1 MKHLSESF
9 AFRFMTGAA
18 VLALALSFVATAAQN
33 TPNIL
38 TLEGRAVLPATTFA
52 EGPTSGAAIDPTAA
66 NGVTVPFESHPVQG
80 VSAVLPAETE
90 GNWLVLSDNGYGA
103 KGNSADY
110 NLRWYEVAVDF
121 TAGSVAVVGF
131 TQLSDPNSLVPFP
144 IVNQDTEDRIL
155 TGADFDIESFRRL
168 PDGSFYVG
176 EEFGPYLLHFS
187 AEGVLLAAPIPTPY
201 PAELGEFARG
211 LDFVQSPQHP
221 DFVDL
226 ADNDARNAAANLPG
240 SRGFESM
247 AISPDGA
254 TLYPMLEG
262 PMFDDTNRNRLL
274 IQAFDVASAAYGE
287 DYWYYPMTLPGNAIG
302 EMTAINDTQFIVIE
316 RDGGQGADAYF
327 KRLFLVDLTNV
338 GEDGHTLNKTLVAD
352 LLAISDSNGLTQTE
366 ASAVGLGPVF
376 KFPFVTIESVWPV
389 DADTLLVINDN
400 NFPFS
405 TGRRPG
411 VPDDTEFILITLPQA
426 LNLNM

>member
-1 MKHLSESF
+1 MKQL
-9 AFRFMTGAA
+9 ANRWLMGLAT
-18 VLALALSFVATAAQN
+18 LALGLSFIVTYAQE
-33 TPNIL
+33 PVVLL
-38 TLEGRAVLPATTFA
+38 TLEARAILPAATFA
-52 EGPTSGAAIDPTAA
+52 EGPASGAAIDPAGA

-80 VSAVLPAETE
+80 ISAVLPAETE
-90 GNWLVLSDNGYGA
+90 GHWLVLSDNGYGA

-121 TAGSVAVVGF
+121 AAGSVEVVGF
-131 TQLSDPNSLVPFP
+131 TQLSDPNTLVPFP
-144 IVNQDTEDRIL
+144 IVNQETEDRVL

-221 DFVDL
+221 DFVGL
-226 ADNDARNAAANLPG
+226 ADNDARSAAANLPG
-240 SRGFESM
+240 SRGFEGM

-254 TLYPMLEG
+254 TLYSMLEG
-262 PMFDDTNRNRLL
+262 PLVDDTNRNRLL

-302 EMTAINDTQFIVIE
+302 EMTAINANQFIVIE

-327 KRLFLVDLTNV
+327 KRIFLVDFTNL
-338 GEDGHTLNKTLVAD
+338 GEDGHTLNKTLIAD
-352 LLAISDSNGLTQTE
+352 LLAIADSNGLTQPE
-366 ASAVGLGPVF
+366 SGAVGLGPVF

-411 VPDDTEFILITLPQA
+411 VPDDNEFILITLPQA
-426 LNLNM
+426 LNLGG